1 MNVIIL
7 LFSLLSPY
15 FDATP
20 QVPIHTEQPVADL
33 TIQRPLESSPYISS
47 FDSLAGVSLY
57 TTKEELLLNKGAPI
71 NIVTD
76 PWQNCLEY
84 QYADAS
90 VGVCEGFVLYVHVS
104 SSQGNQYGLHLN
116 GLEID
121 PKKNSLQDTL
131 GDPYFLSEDGD
142 VYMRG
147 NNALK
152 IYRNMETGEWEGID
166 LFDSISS

>member
-7 LFSLLSPY
+7 LFSLLTPY

-20 QVPIHTEQPVADL
+20 QVPIHTQQPVADL
-33 TIQRPLESSPYISS
+33 TIQRPLESSAYISN

-57 TTKEELLLNKGAPI
+57 TSEEDLLLTKGTPLK
-71 NIVTD
+71 IVTD
-76 PWQNCLEY
+76 SWQNCLEY
-84 QYADAS
+84 QYVDAS
-90 VGVCEGFVLYVHVS
+90 VGVCEGVVLYVNIS
-104 SSQGNQYGLHLN
+104 SSQGNQYGLRLN
-116 GLEID
+116 NVEID
-121 PKKNSLQDTL
+121 PMKNSLQDTL
-131 GDPYFLSEDGD
+131 GDPYFISEDGD

-166 LFDSISS
+166 LFDSFSS